1 MKLIN
6 ITRQW
11 YVKNSIATMERM
23 EENRK
28 LKAFLQ
34 QKLLIGFLQ
43 TIQQIYEEYL
53 QSNFQVCN
61 QKLQHKRLE
70 GRSRHLKTS
79 IKCKLERDQVE
90 LLLSKIESKEQN
102 LINNIVR
109 VCIFP
114 SYHYIKNHFSN
125 INFFGGA
132 D

>member
-70 GRSRHLKTS
+70 DRPSQVKTS
-79 IKCKLERDQVE
+79 IKWKLEGDQVE
-90 LLLSKIESKEQN
+90 LLLSKIRSTKQK
-102 LINNIVR
+102 IIDNIAQVY
-109 VCIFP
+109 IFP